1 MKKVT
6 AAFKPNDFPLCDCEQ
21 VTSLW
26 VSHSATNSD
35 RPYFRCQDSDPDDKC
50 DYFAWADDDGEKKKK
65 KKKKN
70 LKRVMKEKN
79 DASKPMNTMRF
90 KPFESDDE
98 Q

>member
-1 MKKVT
+1 MKRV
-6 AAFKPNDFPLCDCEQ
+6 AAALKPNDFPLCDCEQ

-26 VSHSATNSD
+26 VSHSATNLD

-50 DYFAWADDDGEKKKK
+50 DYFAWADDDGEKK
-65 KKKKN
+65 N

-79 DASKPMNTMRF
+79 DASKPKKTERF